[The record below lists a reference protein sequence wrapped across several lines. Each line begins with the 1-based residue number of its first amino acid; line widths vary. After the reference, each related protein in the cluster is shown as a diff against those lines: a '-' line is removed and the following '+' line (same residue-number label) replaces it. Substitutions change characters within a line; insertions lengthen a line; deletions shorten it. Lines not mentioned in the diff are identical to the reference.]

1 MQAGPSSSAAH
12 QVLPDGPEP
21 VVFEVEYT
29 PTEQL
34 EPLEDA
40 EAQSKVRSL
49 RCQRQ
54 ALCDLQRLL
63 DALRLRLHL
72 ARAEQGSQPG
82 APAHC
87 GAF

>member
-1 MQAGPSSSAAH
+1 MNKPAVVLSWVWLLQAGPSSSAAQ

-29 PTEQL
+29 PTDQL

-49 RCQRQ
+49 RGTV
-54 ALCDLQRLL
+54 
-63 DALRLRLHL
+63 
-72 ARAEQGSQPG
+72 E
-82 APAHC
+82 HC
-87 GAF
+87 VACSASPMH